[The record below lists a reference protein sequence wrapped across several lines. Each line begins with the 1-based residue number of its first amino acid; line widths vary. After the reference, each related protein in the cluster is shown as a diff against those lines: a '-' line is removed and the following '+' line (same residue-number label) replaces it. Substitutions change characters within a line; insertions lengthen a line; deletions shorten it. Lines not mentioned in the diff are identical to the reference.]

1 MSHRV
6 MASRSS
12 GDSSGLNWR
21 WYPRHMSSSL
31 NALPA
36 LFSSPSELA
45 GDPAR
50 QAVASI
56 RGIVYQIWWSID
68 AWLRLRSPDEV
79 IFLEGAEDL
88 DRITSS
94 GAIAG
99 QVKHEAEGLSLNNKR
114 SHEALENFWTLS
126 QRESTRRVDFHYITT
141 ASAALE
147 RDAQFDGGPGLEAW
161 RIAQTDA
168 EMAARIQAY
177 LAPKLASTSTLR
189 SFLTSASS
197 EQVQERLIRRV
208 HWFLDQPGLDS
219 VKQSVNDRLVVRL
232 NQSNVPLSYVGAVRD
247 RLHAFAC
254 DVLVRPESARRSL
267 GLADLLREVDA
278 ATTEHIPVPA
288 LQYLQFQRALQA
300 GAFDPGAALLR
311 VMRMPLRQA
320 PAPLLNR
327 TSLVEH
333 VRLRMAERKAV
344 LLTGTIHKGKTTIA
358 QLVANEMC
366 PDAWWFPVTSRSG
379 VDTDNLLRALET
391 DIADDSTPSLV
402 VVDNIDL
409 SPSAHAAYGQAL
421 ALLVSSATR
430 AGRGLLLTA
439 RGESGETAQVLD
451 FAGIEVIDVP
461 ELSAEEVQQH
471 CLSNGC
477 PEGFS
482 QAWAAFIHG
491 ATGGHP
497 KLVQV
502 RIAELGTKGWP
513 APTPADITLTSPAIT
528 TAKQLARR
536 MLSETVA
543 PETAAFVYTAAEATF
558 PLTRQMLLGLTQAVG
573 GIVNGG
579 DVIDALQG
587 KWLEQAL
594 VGRISVTPMLKG
606 AAAEVWSLER
616 RKIAHIQIYDA
627 IASVRSLDAADAA
640 ALLFHAYIAHDAS
653 RLAHCARILETI
665 GEDTISAAVFQQLV
679 WLPYVSLSEGQ
690 SFFEPQPFVSAM
702 LRQLQFSV
710 ANQVDSES
718 LPAILARWT
727 DEINKIPEQGPR
739 TALEVMR
746 CSKLLI
752 NRNPRVP
759 LRSKLAAIGTLS
771 KLRGPAADAAEE
783 YGRRFIAES
792 NSTLDGIPSSAT
804 SSQLYLSLQASS
816 VRGLKDLAEVL
827 DWLEFDSDAEERQ
840 AFEAVLR
847 WPLVNSCG
855 AFVHGAWASRHSSE
869 TEWAPTVA
877 LLSRADAVARRFGL
891 VQFGSEV
898 AKATSII
905 QGEYLH
911 DHASAMQTLAD
922 AASAFGETTT
932 IREQRVNALFQVN
945 DDKGALAV
953 WDSLISDPEAAKAM
967 DAFAFRRAGICA
979 CRLERWPQAEH
990 YFLAGSVVPAEFRLT
1005 ITRFGLVVDASHV
1018 AALAGAPQRAARML
1032 SDILTDLPAAAW
1044 EDGHEDWESLFR
1056 VVNGVCNLIEA
1067 IAKQEDISTLS
1078 LPFGKASEPG
1088 LSFGH
1093 SQPGQ
1098 VLRTQL
1104 AIARAGLLASQ
1115 LGDISA
1121 GYRAQLELVRT
1132 SDFPL
1137 VRLFVARAMLA
1148 FEFNAGA
1155 GAGFVGALAAF
1166 ERAFNTIASLPDR
1179 QRAMQSHGGDMPPTE
1194 FKLNVE
1200 GWFSVFAAGAICCDS
1215 PAQAVA
1221 VWHNEALDTWGT
1233 GSPVVVALADISR
1246 GLALS
1251 NQAAH
1256 DVACGRIERPVGE
1269 TFGAALTLMC
1279 GPTLGP
1285 EEMFRIQVLL
1295 ASATVCFSEGLLLQ
1309 VTFGRA
1315 VARRFTGVWKR
1326 LASSPFLLV
1335 SPRTSVP
1342 ALLASIS
1349 AVEQGIGS
1357 IRTLL
1362 TAAAQAVGTVVG
1374 EVGTRLE

>member
-1 MSHRV
+1 
-6 MASRSS
+6 
-12 GDSSGLNWR
+12 
-21 WYPRHMSSSL
+21 MSSSL
-31 NALPA
+31 NDLPDP
-36 LFSSPSELA
+36 FTSHRELA

-68 AWLRLRSPDEV
+68 AWLQLSSPDEV

-88 DRITSS
+88 DRIASG

-99 QVKHEAEGLSLNNKR
+99 QVKHEAENLSLNNRR

-126 QRESTRRVDFHYITT
+126 LRESTRRVDFHYITT

-147 RDAQFDGGPGLEAW
+147 RDAQFGGVAGLEAW
-161 RIAQTDA
+161 RIAQTSL

-177 LAPKLASTSTLR
+177 VAPKLASTSALKA
-189 SFLTSASS
+189 FLASATS
-197 EQVQERLIRRV
+197 EQVQEQLIRRV
-208 HWFLDQPGLDS
+208 HWFLDQPGLDA
-219 VKQSVNDRLVVRL
+219 VKQSVDDRLVVRL
-232 NQSNVPLSYVGAVRD
+232 NQTNVSLSYVGAVRD

-254 DVLVRPESARRSL
+254 EVLVRPESAGRRL
-267 GLADLLREVDA
+267 GLADLLREIDA
-278 ATTEHIPVPA
+278 ATTEHVPVPA
-288 LQYLQFQRALQA
+288 LQYQQFQRALQA

-311 VMRMPLRQA
+311 VMRLPLPQA
-320 PAPLLNR
+320 PVPLLNR

-344 LLTGTIHKGKTTIA
+344 LLTGTIYKGKTTIA
-358 QLVANEMC
+358 QLVANELC
-366 PDAWWFPVTSRSG
+366 PDAWWFPVASRSG
-379 VDTDNLLRALET
+379 VDTDNLLRALAT
-391 DIADDSTPSLV
+391 GIADESAPSLV
-402 VVDNIDL
+402 VVDNLDL

-421 ALLVSSATR
+421 ALLVSRATR

-439 RGESGETAQVLD
+439 RGESGETAQLSD
-451 FAGIEVIDVP
+451 FTGIEAIDVP
-461 ELSAEEVQQH
+461 ELSVEEVQQH
-471 CLSNGC
+471 CLDNGC
-477 PEGFS
+477 PEGLS
-482 QAWAAFIHG
+482 EAWAAFIRG

-528 TAKQLARR
+528 TAKQVARR

-558 PLTRQMLLGLTQAVG
+558 PLTRPMLLGLTRAVG

-594 VGRISVTPMLKG
+594 VGRLSVTPILKG
-606 AAAEVWSLER
+606 SAAEVWPLER
-616 RKIAHIQIYDA
+616 RQLAHSHIYDA
-627 IASVRSLDAADAA
+627 IASVRSLDVADAA

-653 RLAHCARILETI
+653 RLVHCARILETI
-665 GEDTISAAVFQQLV
+665 GEGTISAAVFQQLV
-679 WLPYVSLSEGQ
+679 WLPYVSLAEGQ
-690 SFFEPQPFVSAM
+690 RFFEPQPYVSAM

-727 DEINKIPEQGPR
+727 DEISQIPEPEPR
-739 TALEVMR
+739 AALEVMR

-771 KLRGPAADAAEE
+771 KLRGEASDVAEE
-783 YGRRFIAES
+783 HGRRFMAQT
-792 NSTLDGIPSSAT
+792 NAALDGIPAGAT
-804 SSQLYLSLQASS
+804 TAQFYLSLQAPS

-827 DWLEFDSDAEERQ
+827 DWLELDSDAEERQ
-840 AFEAVLR
+840 AFETVLH

-869 TEWAPTVA
+869 TEWEATVA

-898 AKATSII
+898 AKATSIV
-905 QGEYLH
+905 QGEHLH
-911 DHASAMQTLAD
+911 DHAAAMQTLAD
-922 AASAFGETTT
+922 AASAFGDTTT

-945 DDKGALAV
+945 DDNAALAV
-953 WDSLISDPEAAKAM
+953 WDSLISDPEAAKAI

-979 CRLERWPQAEH
+979 CRLERWPQAER
-990 YFLAGSVVPAEFRLT
+990 YFLAGSAVPAEFRLA
-1005 ITRFGLVVDASHV
+1005 ITSFGLVVDASHI

-1032 SDILTDLPAAAW
+1032 SDMLTDLPAAAW

-1056 VVNGVCNLIEA
+1056 VVNSVCNLIEA
-1067 IAKQEDISTLS
+1067 IAKREDISPLS

-1088 LSFGH
+1088 LSFGP
-1093 SQPGQ
+1093 SQPNQ

-1115 LGDISA
+1115 LGDISP
-1121 GYRAQLELVRT
+1121 GYRGQLEAVRT
-1132 SDFPL
+1132 SKFPL
-1137 VRLFVARAMLA
+1137 VRFFGAKAMLA

-1155 GAGFVGALAAF
+1155 GAGFVSALAAF

-1179 QRAMQSHGGDMPPTE
+1179 QQAMESDGGDTPPTE
-1194 FKLNVE
+1194 SKLNVE
-1200 GWFSVFAAGAICCDS
+1200 GWFAVFAAGAICCDG
-1215 PAQAVA
+1215 PAQAVTL
-1221 VWHNEALDTWGT
+1221 WHDEALHAWGA
-1233 GSPVVVALADISR
+1233 GSPVVAALADMSR

-1251 NQAAH
+1251 HQAAS
-1256 DVACGRIERPVGE
+1256 DVAYRRVERSMGE
-1269 TFGAALTLMC
+1269 TFGAALALMR
-1279 GPTLGP
+1279 GPALGA
-1285 EEMFRIQVLL
+1285 EETFRIQVLL
-1295 ASATVCFSEGLLLQ
+1295 ASATVCFSEGVLLQ
-1309 VTFGRA
+1309 MTFGRP
-1315 VARRFTGVWKR
+1315 VARRLSPAWKR
-1326 LASSPFLLV
+1326 LASSSFLFR
-1335 SPRTSVP
+1335 SPRRLPV
-1342 ALLASIS
+1342 LLETVT
-1349 AVEQGIGS
+1349 AVEQGKSS
-1357 IRTLL
+1357 IRALL
-1362 TAAAQAVGTVVG
+1362 TAAAQPIGTVVG

>member
-1 MSHRV
+1 
-6 MASRSS
+6 
-12 GDSSGLNWR
+12 
-21 WYPRHMSSSL
+21 MSSSL
-31 NALPA
+31 NDLPDP
-36 LFSSPSELA
+36 LTSHRELA

-68 AWLRLRSPDEV
+68 AWLQLSSPDEV

-88 DRITSS
+88 DRIASS

-99 QVKHEAEGLSLNNKR
+99 QVKHEAENLSLNNQR
-114 SHEALENFWTLS
+114 SHEALENFWALS
-126 QRESTRRVDFHYITT
+126 LRESSRRVDFHYITT

-147 RDAQFDGGPGLEAW
+147 RDAQFGGIAGLEAW
-161 RIAQTDA
+161 RIAQTNR

-177 LAPKLASTSTLR
+177 VSPKLASTSALKA
-189 SFLTSASS
+189 FLASATS

-208 HWFLDQPGLDS
+208 HWFLDQPGLDA
-219 VKQSVNDRLVVRL
+219 VKQSVDDRLVVRL
-232 NQSNVPLSYVGAVRD
+232 NQTNVSLSYVGAVRD

-254 DVLVRPESARRSL
+254 EVLVRPESAARRL
-267 GLADLLREVDA
+267 GLADLLREIDA
-278 ATTEHIPVPA
+278 ATTEHVPVPA
-288 LQYLQFQRALQA
+288 LQYQQFQRALQA

-311 VMRMPLRQA
+311 VMRLPLPQA
-320 PAPLLNR
+320 PVPLLNR
-327 TSLVEH
+327 LSLVEH

-344 LLTGTIHKGKTTIA
+344 LLTGTIYKGKTTIA
-358 QLVANEMC
+358 QLVANELC
-366 PDAWWFPVTSRSG
+366 PDAWWFPVASRSG
-379 VDTDNLLRALET
+379 VDTDNLLRALAT
-391 DIADDSTPSLV
+391 GIADESAPSLV
-402 VVDNIDL
+402 IVDNIDL

-421 ALLVSSATR
+421 ALLVSRATR

-439 RGESGETAQVLD
+439 RGESGETAQLSD
-451 FAGIEVIDVP
+451 FTGIEAIDVP
-461 ELSAEEVQQH
+461 ELSVEEVQQH

-477 PEGFS
+477 PEGLS
-482 QAWAAFIHG
+482 QAWAAFIRG

-528 TAKQLARR
+528 NAKQVARR

-558 PLTRQMLLGLTQAVG
+558 PLTRPMLLGLARAVG

-594 VGRISVTPMLKG
+594 VGRLSVTPILKG
-606 AAAEVWSLER
+606 SAAEVWPLER
-616 RKIAHIQIYDA
+616 RQLAHSHIYDA
-627 IASVRSLDAADAA
+627 IASVRSLDVADAA

-690 SFFEPQPFVSAM
+690 RFFEPQPYVSAM

-718 LPAILARWT
+718 LPTILARWT
-727 DEINKIPEQGPR
+727 DEISQIPELEPR
-739 TALEVMR
+739 AALEVMR

-771 KLRGPAADAAEE
+771 KLRGEASDVAEE
-783 YGRRFIAES
+783 HGRRFMAQS
-792 NSTLDGIPSSAT
+792 NGALDGIPAGAT
-804 SSQLYLSLQASS
+804 STQLYLSLQAPS
-816 VRGLKDLAEVL
+816 VRGLKDLEEVL
-827 DWLEFDSDAEERQ
+827 DWLELDSDAEERQ
-840 AFEAVLR
+840 AFEAVLH

-869 TEWAPTVA
+869 TEWAPTLA

-891 VQFGSEV
+891 IQFGSEV
-898 AKATSII
+898 AKATSIV
-905 QGEYLH
+905 QGEHLH
-911 DHASAMQTLAD
+911 DHAAAMQTLAD

-932 IREQRVNALFQVN
+932 IREQQVNALFQVN
-945 DDKGALAV
+945 DDVGALAV
-953 WDSLISDPEAAKAM
+953 WDALIADPEAAKAI

-979 CRLERWPQAEH
+979 CRLERWPQAER
-990 YFLAGSVVPAEFRLT
+990 YFLAGSAVPAEFRLA

-1032 SDILTDLPAAAW
+1032 SDMLTDLPAVAW
-1044 EDGHEDWESLFR
+1044 EDGHEDWEALFR

-1067 IAKQEDISTLS
+1067 IAKQEDITTLR

-1088 LSFGH
+1088 LSFGP
-1093 SQPGQ
+1093 SQPNQ

-1115 LGDISA
+1115 LGDISP
-1121 GYRAQLELVRT
+1121 GYRGQLEAVRT
-1132 SDFPL
+1132 SNFPL
-1137 VRLFVARAMLA
+1137 VRFLGAKAMLA

-1155 GAGFVGALAAF
+1155 GAAFVGALAAF
-1166 ERAFNTIASLPDR
+1166 ERAFNTIASLPYR
-1179 QRAMQSHGGDMPPTE
+1179 QQATESDGGDTPPTE
-1194 FKLNVE
+1194 SKLNVE
-1200 GWFSVFAAGAICCDS
+1200 GWFAVFAAGAICCDG
-1215 PAQAVA
+1215 PAQAVT
-1221 VWHNEALDTWGT
+1221 VWHDEALRAWGA
-1233 GSPVVVALADISR
+1233 GSPVVAALADMSR

-1251 NQAAH
+1251 NQAAR
-1256 DVACGRIERPVGE
+1256 DVANRRVERSMGE
-1269 TFGAALTLMC
+1269 TFGAALALMR
-1279 GPTLGP
+1279 GPALGP
-1285 EEMFRIQVLL
+1285 EETFRIQVLL
-1295 ASATVCFSEGLLLQ
+1295 ASATVCFSEGVLLQ
-1309 VTFGRA
+1309 MTFGRP
-1315 VARRFTGVWKR
+1315 VARRLSPAWKR
-1326 LASSPFLLV
+1326 LASSPFLFR
-1335 SPRTSVP
+1335 SPRRLSV
-1342 ALLASIS
+1342 LLETVT
-1349 AVEQGIGS
+1349 AVEQGKSS
-1357 IRTLL
+1357 IRALL
-1362 TAAAQAVGTVVG
+1362 TAAAQPIGTAVG
-1374 EVGTRLE
+1374 EVDTRLE

>member
-1 MSHRV
+1 
-6 MASRSS
+6 MASSFN
-12 GDSSGLNWR
+12 D
-21 WYPRHMSSSL
+21 
-31 NALPA
+31 LPDP
-36 LFSSPSELA
+36 FSSPRELA

-68 AWLRLRSPDEV
+68 AWLRLSSSDEV

-88 DRITSS
+88 DRIASR

-99 QVKHEAEGLSLNNKR
+99 QVKHEAESLSLNNQR

-126 QRESTRRVDFHYITT
+126 QRESNRRVDFHYITI

-147 RDAQFDGGPGLEAW
+147 RDAQFEGVTGLDAW
-161 RIAQTDA
+161 RIAQSNS

-177 LAPKLASTSTLR
+177 LTPKLARASTLR
-189 SFLTSASS
+189 AFLISATS

-208 HWFLDQPGLDS
+208 HWFLDQPGLDA
-219 VKQSVNDRLVVRL
+219 VKQSVDDRLVVRL
-232 NQSNVPLSYVGAVRD
+232 NQTNVSLSYVGAVKD

-254 DVLVRPESARRSL
+254 DVLVRPESARRRL
-267 GLADLLREVDA
+267 GLADLLREIDA
-278 ATTEHIPVPA
+278 ATTEHVPVPA
-288 LQYLQFQRALQA
+288 LQYQQFQRALQA

-311 VMRMPLRQA
+311 VMRLPLPQA

-327 TSLVEH
+327 IALVKH
-333 VRLRMAERKAV
+333 VRLRMAERRAV
-344 LLTGTIHKGKTTIA
+344 LLTGTIYKGKTTIA
-358 QLVANEMC
+358 QLVANALC
-366 PDAWWFPVTSRSG
+366 PDAWWFPLASRSG
-379 VDTDNLLRALET
+379 VDTDNLLRALAAG
-391 DIADDSTPSLV
+391 IADESAPSLV

-421 ALLVSSATR
+421 ALLVSRATR

-439 RGESGETAQVLD
+439 RGESGETAQLSD
-451 FAGIEVIDVP
+451 FAGIEAIDVP
-461 ELSAEEVQQH
+461 ELSVEEVQQH

-477 PEGFS
+477 PDGLS
-482 QAWAAFIHG
+482 QAWAAIIRS

-528 TAKQLARR
+528 TAKQVARR

-558 PLTRQMLLGLTQAVG
+558 PLTRPMLLGLTRAVG

-594 VGRISVTPMLKG
+594 VGRISVTPMLRG
-606 AAAEVWSLER
+606 SAAEVWPLER
-616 RKIAHIQIYDA
+616 RQLAHSHIYDA
-627 IASVRSLDAADAA
+627 ISGVRSLDVADAA
-640 ALLFHAYIAHDAS
+640 ALLFHAYIAQDAS

-665 GEDTISAAVFQQLV
+665 DEDTTSAAVFQQLV

-690 SFFEPQPFVSAM
+690 HLFEPQPFVSAM

-718 LPAILARWT
+718 LPTILARWT
-727 DEINKIPEQGPR
+727 DEVGRIPEQEPR
-739 TALEVMR
+739 AGLEVMR

-771 KLRGPAADAAEE
+771 KLRGEAADVAEE
-783 YGRRFIAES
+783 YGRRFIAQY
-792 NSTLDGIPSSAT
+792 NGALDGIPASAT
-804 SSQLYLSLQASS
+804 SAQFYFSLQAPS

-827 DWLEFDSDAEERQ
+827 DWLEFDSDDEERRD
-840 AFEAVLR
+840 FDAVLH

-877 LLSRADAVARRFGL
+877 LLSRADAIARRFGL

-898 AKATSII
+898 AKATSIV
-905 QGEYLH
+905 QGEHLH
-911 DHASAMQTLAD
+911 DHAAAMQTLAD

-945 DDKGALAV
+945 DDVGALAV
-953 WDSLISDPEAAKAM
+953 WDSLISDPEAANAI

-979 CRLERWPQAEH
+979 CRLERWPQAER
-990 YFLAGSVVPAEFRLT
+990 YFLVGSAVPAEYRLA

-1032 SDILTDLPAAAW
+1032 SDMLADLPAAAW
-1044 EDGHEDWESLFR
+1044 EDGHEDWEALLR
-1056 VVNGVCNLIEA
+1056 VVNGVSNLIEA

-1088 LSFGH
+1088 LSFGP
-1093 SQPGQ
+1093 SQPNQ
-1098 VLRTQL
+1098 ALRTQL

-1115 LGDISA
+1115 LGGISP
-1121 GYRAQLELVRT
+1121 GYRAQLEAVR
-1132 SDFPL
+1132 SSNFPL
-1137 VRLFVARAMLA
+1137 VRLFVAKAMLA

-1155 GAGFVGALAAF
+1155 GAGFVSALAAF

-1179 QRAMQSHGGDMPPTE
+1179 QQAAQSDGGDTPPTE
-1194 FKLNVE
+1194 SKLNVE
-1200 GWFSVFAAGAICCDS
+1200 GWFAVFAAGAICCDS

-1221 VWHNEALDTWGT
+1221 VWHDEALRTWGA
-1233 GSPVVVALADISR
+1233 GNPVAAALADMSR

-1251 NQAAH
+1251 NQAAR
-1256 DVACGRIERPVGE
+1256 DVASRRVERSIGE
-1269 TFGAALTLMC
+1269 TFGAAMALM
-1279 GPTLGP
+1279 PDPALSP
-1285 EEMFRIQVLL
+1285 EEVFRIQVLL
-1295 ASATVCFSEGLLLQ
+1295 ASATVCFPEGLVLQ
-1309 VTFGRA
+1309 MTFGRA
-1315 VARRFTGVWKR
+1315 VARRFTGVWKK

-1335 SPRTSVP
+1335 SPRTSVS
-1342 ALLASIS
+1342 ALLRSIS
-1349 AVEQGIGS
+1349 AVEQGLGS
-1357 IRTLL
+1357 IGALL
-1362 TAAAQAVGTVVG
+1362 TAAAQAVGAALG

>member
-1 MSHRV
+1 
-6 MASRSS
+6 
-12 GDSSGLNWR
+12 
-21 WYPRHMSSSL
+21 MSSNLSD
-31 NALPA
+31 LPDPY
-36 LFSSPSELA
+36 SSPRELT

-68 AWLRLRSPDEV
+68 AWLRLSSSDEV

-88 DRITSS
+88 DRIASS

-99 QVKHEAEGLSLNNKR
+99 QVKHEAENLSLNNQR

-126 QRESTRRVDFHYITT
+126 LRESTRRVDFHYITT

-147 RDAQFDGGPGLEAW
+147 RDAQFEGVAGLEAW
-161 RIAQTDA
+161 RIAQTNA

-177 LAPKLASTSTLR
+177 LAPKLASTSALR
-189 SFLTSASS
+189 AFLTSATS

-219 VKQSVNDRLVVRL
+219 VKQSVDDRLVVRF
-232 NQSNVPLSYVGAVRD
+232 NQANVSLSYAGTVRD

-254 DVLVRPESARRSL
+254 DVLVRPESARRRL
-267 GLADLLREVDA
+267 GLADLLREIDA
-278 ATTEHIPVPA
+278 ATTEHVPVPA
-288 LQYLQFQRALQA
+288 LQYQQFQRALQA

-311 VMRMPLRQA
+311 VMRLPLPQA

-327 TSLVEH
+327 TSLVEQ

-344 LLTGTIHKGKTTIA
+344 LLTGTIYKGKTTIA
-358 QLVANEMC
+358 QLVANALC
-366 PDAWWFPVTSRSG
+366 PDAWWFPVASRSG
-379 VDTDNLLRALET
+379 VDTDNLLRAIAAG
-391 DIADDSTPSLV
+391 IADESAPSLV

-421 ALLVSSATR
+421 ALLVSRATR

-439 RGESGETAQVLD
+439 RGESGETAQLSD
-451 FAGIEVIDVP
+451 FAGIEAIDVP
-461 ELSAEEVQQH
+461 ELSVEEVQQH

-477 PEGFS
+477 PEGLS
-482 QAWAAFIHG
+482 QAWAAFIRS

-528 TAKQLARR
+528 TAKQVARR

-558 PLTRQMLLGLTQAVG
+558 PLTRPMLLGLTRAVG
-573 GIVNGG
+573 GIANGG

-594 VGRISVTPMLKG
+594 VGRLSVTPMLRG
-606 AAAEVWSLER
+606 SAAEVWPLER
-616 RKIAHIQIYDA
+616 RQLAHSHIYDA
-627 IASVRSLDAADAA
+627 IAGVRSLDVVDAA

-690 SFFEPQPFVSAM
+690 RFFEPQPFVSAM

-710 ANQVDSES
+710 ANQVDSEL
-718 LPAILARWT
+718 LPTILARWT
-727 DEINKIPEQGPR
+727 DEVRQIPEQEPR
-739 TALEVMR
+739 AALEVMR

-759 LRSKLAAIGTLS
+759 LRSNLTAIGTLS
-771 KLRGPAADAAEE
+771 KLRGEAADVAEE
-783 YGRRFIAES
+783 YGRRFIAQS
-792 NSTLDGIPSSAT
+792 NGALDGIPASAT
-804 SSQLYLSLQASS
+804 SAQFYLSLQAPS

-827 DWLEFDSDAEERQ
+827 DWLELDSDAEERQ
-840 AFEAVLR
+840 AFEAVLH

-855 AFVHGAWASRHSSE
+855 AFVHGAWSSRHSSE

-877 LLSRADAVARRFGL
+877 LLSRANAIARRFGL

-898 AKATSII
+898 AKATSIV
-905 QGEYLH
+905 QGEHLH
-911 DHASAMQTLAD
+911 DHAAAMQTLTD

-945 DDKGALAV
+945 DDVGALAV
-953 WDSLISDPEAAKAM
+953 WDSLISDPETAKAI
-967 DAFAFRRAGICA
+967 DAFAFRRAGISA
-979 CRLERWPQAEH
+979 GRLERWTQAER
-990 YFLAGSVVPAEFRLT
+990 YFLAGSAVPPEFRLA

-1032 SDILTDLPAAAW
+1032 SDMLADLPAAAW
-1044 EDGHEDWESLFR
+1044 EEGHEDWEALFR
-1056 VVNGVCNLIEA
+1056 VVDGVCNLIEA

-1088 LSFGH
+1088 LRFGL
-1093 SQPGQ
+1093 SQPNQ

-1115 LGDISA
+1115 LGDISP
-1121 GYRAQLELVRT
+1121 GYRAQLEAVRT
-1132 SDFPL
+1132 SNFPL
-1137 VRLFVARAMLA
+1137 VRLYVAKAMLA
-1148 FEFNAGA
+1148 LEFNAGT
-1155 GAGFVGALAAF
+1155 GQGFVRALAAF
-1166 ERAFNTIASLPDR
+1166 ERAFNTIASLSDR
-1179 QRAMQSHGGDMPPTE
+1179 QQAIQSDGGDTPPTE
-1194 FKLNVE
+1194 SKLNADC
-1200 GWFSVFAAGAICCDS
+1200 WFAVFAAGAICCDS
-1215 PAQAVA
+1215 PEQTVA
-1221 VWHNEALDTWGT
+1221 TWEDEAKSIWGA
-1233 GSPVVVALADISR
+1233 GSSVVNALADMSC
-1246 GLALS
+1246 GLSMSPQDAL
-1251 NQAAH
+1251 
-1256 DVACGRIERPVGE
+1256 DVASRRVERSNGE
-1269 TFGAALTLMC
+1269 TFGAALSLVRSAV
-1279 GPTLGP
+1279 LGP
-1285 EEMFRIQVLL
+1285 REIFHLQVLL
-1295 ASATVCFSEGLLLQ
+1295 ASATVCFSEGLVLQ
-1309 VTFGRA
+1309 MTFGRA
-1315 VARRFTGVWKR
+1315 VARRFTAVWKQF
-1326 LASSPFLLV
+1326 ASSPLLLV

-1342 ALLASIS
+1342 ALLGSIS
-1349 AVEQGIGS
+1349 AVEQGKSS
-1357 IRTLL
+1357 IRALL
-1362 TAAAQAVGTVVG
+1362 MAAAQGVGAVLG

>member
-1 MSHRV
+1 M
-6 MASRSS
+6 
-12 GDSSGLNWR
+12 
-21 WYPRHMSSSL
+21 HMSSSL
-31 NALPA
+31 NDLPDP
-36 LFSSPSELA
+36 FSSPSELA
-45 GDPAR
+45 GDPVR

-79 IFLEGAEDL
+79 IYLEGAEDL
-88 DRITSS
+88 DKITSS
-94 GAIAG
+94 GAIAE
-99 QVKHEAEGLSLNNKR
+99 QVKHESEGLSLNNKR

-126 QRESTRRVDFHYITT
+126 LRESTRRVDFHYITT

-147 RDAQFDGGPGLEAW
+147 RDAQFEGVPGLEAW

-177 LAPKLASTSTLR
+177 LAPKLASTSALR
-189 SFLTSASS
+189 SFLTSATS
-197 EQVQERLIRRV
+197 EQVRERLIRRV

-219 VKQSVNDRLVVRL
+219 VKQSVDDRLVVRL
-232 NQSNVPLSYVGAVRD
+232 NQANVSLSYIGTVRD

-254 DVLVRPESARRSL
+254 EVLVRPESAKRRL
-267 GLADLLREVDA
+267 GLADLLREIDA
-278 ATTEHIPVPA
+278 ATTEHVPVPA
-288 LQYLQFQRALQA
+288 MQYQQFQRALQA
-300 GAFDPGAALLR
+300 GAFDPEAALLR
-311 VMRMPLRQA
+311 IMRLPLPQA

-344 LLTGTIHKGKTTIA
+344 LLTGTIYKGKTTIA
-358 QLVANEMC
+358 QLVANALC
-366 PDAWWFPVTSRSG
+366 PDAWWFPVASRSG
-379 VDTDNLLRALET
+379 VDTDNLLRAIAAG
-391 DIADDSTPSLV
+391 IADESTPSLV

-421 ALLVSSATR
+421 ALLVSRATR

-439 RGESGETAQVLD
+439 RGESSEAAQLSD
-451 FAGIEVIDVP
+451 FAGIEAIDVP
-461 ELSAEEVQQH
+461 ELSVEEVHQH
-471 CLSNGC
+471 CLTNGC
-477 PEGFS
+477 PEGLS
-482 QAWAAFIHG
+482 QAWAAFIRST
-491 ATGGHP
+491 TGGHP

-513 APTPADITLTSPAIT
+513 APTPADITSASPAIT
-528 TAKQLARR
+528 TAKQVARR
-536 MLSETVA
+536 MLTETVA

-558 PLTRQMLLGLTQAVG
+558 PLTRPMLLSLTRAVG
-573 GIVNGG
+573 GIMNGG

-594 VGRISVTPMLKG
+594 VGRLSVTPMLKG
-606 AAAEVWSLER
+606 SAAEVWPLDR
-616 RKIAHIQIYDA
+616 RQLAHSHIYDA
-627 IASVRSLDAADAA
+627 IAGVRSLNVADAA

-665 GEDTISAAVFQQLV
+665 GEETISAAVFQQLV

-690 SFFEPQPFVSAM
+690 RFFEPQPFVSAM

-718 LPAILARWT
+718 LPTILARWS
-727 DEINKIPEQGPR
+727 DEVRQIPEQEPR
-739 TALEVMR
+739 AALEVMR

-771 KLRGPAADAAEE
+771 KLRGEAADVAEE
-783 YGRRFIAES
+783 YGRRFIAQS
-792 NSTLDGIPSSAT
+792 NGALDSIPSSAT
-804 SSQLYLSLQASS
+804 STQFYLSLQAPS
-816 VRGLKDLAEVL
+816 VRDLKDLADVL
-827 DWLEFDSDAEERQ
+827 DWLELDSDAEERQ
-840 AFEAVLR
+840 AFEAVLH

-877 LLSRADAVARRFGL
+877 LLSRADAIARRFGL

-898 AKATSII
+898 AKATSIV
-905 QGEYLH
+905 QGEHLH
-911 DHASAMQTLAD
+911 DHAAAMQTLAD

-932 IREQRVNALFQVN
+932 IREQRVNALFQFN
-945 DDKGALAV
+945 DDVGALAV
-953 WDSLISDPEAAKAM
+953 WDSLISDPEAATAI
-967 DAFAFRRAGICA
+967 DAFAFRRAGISA
-979 CRLERWPQAEH
+979 CRLERWPQAER
-990 YFLAGSVVPAEFRLT
+990 YFLAGSAVSAEYRLP

-1018 AALAGAPQRAARML
+1018 AALAGAPHRAARML
-1032 SDILTDLPAAAW
+1032 SDMLADLPAAAW
-1044 EDGHEDWESLFR
+1044 EDGHEDWESLLR
-1056 VVNGVCNLIEA
+1056 VVNSAFNLIEA

-1088 LSFGH
+1088 LSFGA
-1093 SQPGQ
+1093 SQPNQ
-1098 VLRTQL
+1098 ALRTQL

-1115 LGDISA
+1115 LGNVSPT
-1121 GYRAQLELVRT
+1121 YRAQLEAVRT
-1132 SDFPL
+1132 SNFPL
-1137 VRLFVARAMLA
+1137 VRLFVAKAILA

-1155 GAGFVGALAAF
+1155 GAGFVSALAAF

-1179 QRAMQSHGGDMPPTE
+1179 QQAMQSDGGDTPPTQS
-1194 FKLNVE
+1194 KLNVE
-1200 GWFSVFAAGAICCDS
+1200 GWFAVFAAGAICCDG
-1215 PAQAVA
+1215 PVQAVTA
-1221 VWHNEALDTWGT
+1221 WHDEALRTWGAS
-1233 GSPVVVALADISR
+1233 SPVVTALADMSR

-1251 NQAAH
+1251 NQAAR
-1256 DVACGRIERPVGE
+1256 DVAYGRVERSIGE
-1269 TFGAALTLMC
+1269 TFGAALALMR
-1279 GPTLGP
+1279 GPALSP
-1285 EEMFRIQVLL
+1285 EETFRIQVLL
-1295 ASATVCFSEGLLLQ
+1295 ASATVCFSEGLVLQ
-1309 VTFGRA
+1309 MTFGRA
-1315 VARRFTGVWKR
+1315 VARRFTGVWKK
-1326 LASSPFLLV
+1326 LSSSPFLLV

-1357 IRTLL
+1357 IRAFL
-1362 TAAAQAVGTVVG
+1362 TAAAQAVGATLG